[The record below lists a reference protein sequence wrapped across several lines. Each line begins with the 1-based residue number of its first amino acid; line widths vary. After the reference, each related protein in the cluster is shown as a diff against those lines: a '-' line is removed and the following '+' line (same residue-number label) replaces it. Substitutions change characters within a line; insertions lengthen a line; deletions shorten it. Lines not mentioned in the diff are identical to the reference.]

1 MSLLAGRARAA
12 NAGGLRERGPS
23 GALRRNHPP
32 RLRLEG
38 IGGPAVATSP
48 RLMTASGPKAN
59 LDVLSK
65 QVAYSGEGISV
76 KSLEDDI
83 QAERGTQNT
92 KVDELKVLRERNVQ
106 IQQAL
111 ADEVMKL
118 RKFSDYVDGTATK
131 GGFWAGFKEIV
142 SYIPGFRNIAI
153 SSRSIE
159 ELLKQQY
166 QISAR
171 RVKEASEY
179 VDTLKKSE
187 LDLYKE
193 IERINV
199 KIIEMAKNEATA
211 VDFVLELKK
220 LVDDLESEKQ
230 TVEANSVAFRDL
242 EAKQDK
248 ARALLAEHSS
258 NLQLYGAAEDR
269 YASLKDNT
277 RKLVETIRN
286 LGQDISQY
294 TTAASIKLDMA
305 SAQIQAIGTAAD
317 ASVVMLELKKSLDV
331 MTESMNATTQFVS
344 DTQVFF
350 RRNLDGLIKELET
363 FDETT
368 TKVLDANLAESR
380 KIEDERIAAAIA
392 KAQQH
397 KAEHPQGAA
406 AG

>member
-1 MSLLAGRARAA
+1 
-12 NAGGLRERGPS
+12 
-23 GALRRNHPP
+23 
-32 RLRLEG
+32 
-38 IGGPAVATSP
+38 
-48 RLMTASGPKAN
+48 MTASGPKIN
-59 LDVLSK
+59 LDTLNK

-83 QAERGTQNT
+83 QKERGEQNT
-92 KVDELKVLRERNVQ
+92 KVEELKVLRERNVE
-106 IQQAL
+106 IQKAL

-131 GGFWAGFKEIV
+131 SGFWAGFKEIV

-171 RVKEASEY
+171 RVKEAAEY
-179 VDTLKKSE
+179 VDTLKRSE
-187 LDLYKE
+187 QDLYKE
-193 IERINV
+193 IERINA
-199 KIIEMAKNEATA
+199 KILEMAKNEAIA

-220 LVDDLESEKQ
+220 VVDEIEAEKQ
-230 TVEANSVAFRDL
+230 AVEANSVAYRDL

-248 ARALLAEHSS
+248 AHALLAEHSS

-286 LGQDISQY
+286 LGQDIAQY

-368 TKVLDANLAESR
+368 TKVLDANLAESKR
-380 KIEDERIAAAIA
+380 IEDERIAAAIA

-397 KAEHPQGAA
+397 KAQHPQGAS

>member
-1 MSLLAGRARAA
+1 MAGQPAF
-12 NAGGLRERGPS
+12 GGTP
-23 GALRRNHPP
+23 
-32 RLRLEG
+32 
-38 IGGPAVATSP
+38 GGAVATSARP
-48 RLMTASGPKAN
+48 MTASGPKIN
-59 LDVLSK
+59 LDTLNK

-83 QAERGTQNT
+83 QKERGEQNT
-92 KVDELKVLRERNVQ
+92 KVEELKVLRERNVE
-106 IQQAL
+106 IQKAL

-131 GGFWAGFKEIV
+131 SGFWAGFKEIV

-171 RVKEASEY
+171 RVKEAAEY
-179 VDTLKKSE
+179 VDTLKRSE
-187 LDLYKE
+187 QDLYKE
-193 IERINV
+193 IERINA
-199 KIIEMAKNEATA
+199 KILEMAKNEAIA

-220 LVDDLESEKQ
+220 VVDEIEAEKQ
-230 TVEANSVAFRDL
+230 AVEANSVAYRDL

-248 ARALLAEHSS
+248 AHALLAEHSS

-286 LGQDISQY
+286 LGQDIAQY

-368 TKVLDANLAESR
+368 TKVLDANLAESKR
-380 KIEDERIAAAIA
+380 IEDERIAAAIA

-397 KAEHPQGAA
+397 KAQHPQGAS